1 MKEKVYKHIT
11 IYQAEETYLDKA
23 IYGVINTKHGD
34 MLGYIAYEPNWKQFV
49 FSANREDDI
58 IFSVSCLK
66 DIIDFIENEIK

>member
-1 MKEKVYKHIT
+1 MKKVYKHIT
-11 IYQAEETYLDKA
+11 IEDTGETYLDKPVFG
-23 IYGVINTKHGD
+23 IINTKHED
-34 MLGYIAYEPNWKQFV
+34 LLGYIAYETNWKQFI